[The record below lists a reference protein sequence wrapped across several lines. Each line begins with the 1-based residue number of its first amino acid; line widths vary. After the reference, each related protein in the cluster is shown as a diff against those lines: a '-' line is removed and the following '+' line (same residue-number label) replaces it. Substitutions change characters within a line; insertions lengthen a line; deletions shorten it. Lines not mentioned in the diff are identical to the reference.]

1 MATIQQLLK
10 VVALVALLEAV
21 EALLMVVVPL
31 VLAVR
36 VLMER

>member
-21 EALLMVVVPL
+21 EALLMALKEL
-31 VLAVR
+31 VLAVQ
-36 VLMER
+36 VLTER

>member
-21 EALLMVVVPL
+21 EALVMAMLPL